1 MTAKK
6 KTIIALI
13 VGAVLG
19 IVICVGA
26 LASLSKSGMELSSE
40 YVMTGLLYIPAM
52 MLYAFGYA
60 FGWKRCKGFIA
71 KAAKVSADIAF
82 ISIIV
87 QLIVGKGLGKG
98 LMIAMLV
105 FSFAIGIV
113 WMPGVV
119 WGIQQLI
126 AEHKKTVQ
134 SV

>member
-1 MTAKK
+1 MTAKR

-19 IVICVGA
+19 TVICAV
-26 LASLSKSGMELSSE
+26 LISSFLNSGTELTSE
-40 YVMTGLLYIPAM
+40 AVITCLFYIPAM

-87 QLIVGKGLGKG
+87 QLILGKGLGKG

-105 FSFAIGIV
+105 FSFAVGIV
-113 WMPGVV
+113 WIPGVV

-126 AEHKKTVQ
+126 AEHKKAVQ
-134 SV
+134 AM